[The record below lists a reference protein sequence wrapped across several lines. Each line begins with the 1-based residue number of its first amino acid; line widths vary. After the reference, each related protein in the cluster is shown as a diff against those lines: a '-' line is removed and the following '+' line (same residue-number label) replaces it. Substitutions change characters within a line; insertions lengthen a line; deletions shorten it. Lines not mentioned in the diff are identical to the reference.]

1 MRIVD
6 IRETTIT
13 LASPIRNAEIRF
25 DAMTAS
31 AIALVTDHMVGG
43 KPVIGLG
50 FDSIGRYG
58 HGGLLKERF
67 APRVLAA
74 APEDYQDATGLID
87 PEKLWSVAMRNE
99 KPGGHGERAGA
110 VGLLDAA
117 AWDAVAKAQ
126 GRPLWHVL
134 AERYNGG
141 AAPGAIP
148 VYGSGG
154 HYRDGDDGA
163 ALADELRLY
172 QRKGHTRFK
181 VKIGGLPA
189 EDDRRRLEAALA
201 VSGREGQLA
210 VDGSGTFGREKA
222 FGIARML
229 ADCGVAWFEEPV
241 DPLDFELHREL
252 AAVSPVPI
260 ATGENLFAV
269 AETRN
274 MLRYGG
280 LKPERDWLQM
290 DVSLSYGVPEFFR
303 MVRDAEQQGWSR
315 RRFVPHAGHLF
326 SFHTVAGLGLG
337 MHEGAGDESTP
348 FGGYPEG
355 VAVQGGSVTP
365 WDFPGVGF
373 ERKPNVYAIFRKL
386 LD

>member
-13 LASPIRNAEIRF
+13 LSSPIRNAEIRF

-31 AIALVTDHMVGG
+31 AIALVTDHVVGG

-74 APEDYQDATGLID
+74 SPEDYQDAAGLID
-87 PEKLWSVAMRNE
+87 PERLWAVAMRNE

-126 GRPLWHVL
+126 GRPLWHLL

-141 AAPGAIP
+141 AAPGPVP

-181 VKIGGLPA
+181 VKIGGLPPD
-189 EDDRRRLEAALA
+189 DDRRRLDAALA

-210 VDGSGTFGREKA
+210 VDGSGTSG
-222 FGIARML
+222 ARRRS
-229 ADCGVAWFEEPV
+229 A
-241 DPLDFELHREL
+241 
-252 AAVSPVPI
+252 SPACWPI
-260 ATGENLFAV
+260 AAWPGSRSRSIRSISNCTASW
-269 AETRN
+269 
-274 MLRYGG
+274 LR
-280 LKPERDWLQM
+280 PARCRSPPARICSRW
-290 DVSLSYGVPEFFR
+290 
-303 MVRDAEQQGWSR
+303 R
-315 RRFVPHAGHLF
+315 RRATCCAMAG
-326 SFHTVAGLGLG
+326 SSPSATGCRW
-337 MHEGAGDESTP
+337 MS
-348 FGGYPEG
+348 
-355 VAVQGGSVTP
+355 
-365 WDFPGVGF
+365 
-373 ERKPNVYAIFRKL
+373 R
-386 LD
+386 